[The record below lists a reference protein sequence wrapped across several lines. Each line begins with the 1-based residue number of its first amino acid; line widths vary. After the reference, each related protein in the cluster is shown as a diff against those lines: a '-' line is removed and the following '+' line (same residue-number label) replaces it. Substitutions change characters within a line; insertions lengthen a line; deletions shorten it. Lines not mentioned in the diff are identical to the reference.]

1 MSVDLVAT
9 VFIHEKALVESA
21 EIKEN
26 TRIWAFAHILNG
38 AKIGSNCNIND
49 HTFIEGDVII
59 GNDVTIKCG
68 VYLWNGVRIDDRVFI
83 GPNATFTND
92 IRPRSK
98 RYLDKFYNTYIKE
111 GASIGANATI
121 ICGITI
127 GKWALVG
134 AGSVL
139 TKDVPDYAL
148 VSGNPARIKGYVCE
162 CGENLNF
169 DKNVAKCKCNKI
181 YKLVDIID
189 KTIMRVE

>member
-1 MSVDLVAT
+1 MSVDLDAT
-9 VFIHEKALVESA
+9 VFIHENALVEST

-59 GNDVTIKCG
+59 GNYVTIKCG
-68 VYLWNGVRIDDRVFI
+68 VYLWNGIRIQDRVFI

-98 RYLDKFYNTYIKE
+98 KYLAKSYNTYINE

-121 ICGITI
+121 ICGITV

-134 AGSVL
+134 GGSVL
-139 TKDVPDYAL
+139 TRDVPDYAL
-148 VSGNPARIKGYVCE
+148 VYGNPARIKGFVCE
-162 CGENLNF
+162 CGENLKFN
-169 DKNVAKCKCNKI
+169 KNAAKCKCNRRYKCVEKI
-181 YKLVDIID
+181 V
-189 KTIMRVE
+189 MRVE

>member
-1 MSVDLVAT
+1 MNLDAT
-9 VFIHEKALVESA
+9 VFIHEKALVESS

-26 TRIWAFAHILNG
+26 TRIWAFAHILKG

-49 HTFIEGDVII
+49 HTFIEEDVII

-68 VYLWNGVRIDDRVFI
+68 VYLWNGIRIQNRVFI

-98 RYLDKFYNTYIKE
+98 KYLNESIKTDIQE

-134 AGSVL
+134 GGSVL
-139 TKDVPDYAL
+139 TRDVPDYAL

-162 CGENLNF
+162 CGENLIFN
-169 DKNVAKCKCNKI
+169 KNIAKCKCNKI
-181 YKLVDIID
+181 YNNFEKIVKRID
-189 KTIMRVE
+189 